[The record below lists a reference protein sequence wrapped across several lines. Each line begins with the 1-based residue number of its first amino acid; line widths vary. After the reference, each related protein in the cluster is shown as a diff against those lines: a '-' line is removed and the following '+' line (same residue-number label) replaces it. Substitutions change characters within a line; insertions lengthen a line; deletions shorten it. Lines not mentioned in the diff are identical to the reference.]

1 MHMAA
6 SLPREFAAPHR
17 SNVQRIDLSKL
28 ARAPGTSEVIRPGD
42 VLDVLIMTGLEER
55 AVEPVPTRVAEDG
68 TLQIPL
74 VGSVAV
80 AGLEL
85 SQAEQVVHDESVQR
99 GFYKAPQV
107 ALMMKARRTN
117 LVTVVGAV
125 ESPGLKELTA
135 SQSDLLSALVA
146 AGGLSKDASSIIE
159 VRHPSEDGDPARHAA
174 GELALASRAEG
185 PANTRG
191 SSFATAH
198 RTTQIDLENPP
209 ANSGRAF
216 DLRDGSVVMVM
227 KRPDEYVH
235 VMGLVKKADQFK
247 LPDDQ
252 ELRLLDAI
260 AMAGGRSIEIADKV
274 RIIRRA
280 GNPDAPPILI
290 QASVREA
297 KQDASANLRLASG
310 DVVSIEET
318 PTTFVVG
325 TIREFVRFGFT
336 SAIPGL

>member
-1 MHMAA
+1 
-6 SLPREFAAPHR
+6 
-17 SNVQRIDLSKL
+17 
-28 ARAPGTSEVIRPGD
+28 
-42 VLDVLIMTGLEER
+42 
-55 AVEPVPTRVAEDG
+55 
-68 TLQIPL
+68 
-74 VGSVAV
+74 
-80 AGLEL
+80 
-85 SQAEQVVHDESVQR
+85 
-99 GFYKAPQV
+99 
-107 ALMMKARRTN
+107 MKARRTN

-125 ESPGLKELTA
+125 ESPGLKELSA

-159 VRHPSEDGDPARHAA
+159 IRHPSDDAGLSQRAA
-174 GELALASRAEG
+174 GELELASRAAG
-185 PANTRG
+185 PLADQ
-191 SSFATAH
+191 ATSLTSAH
-198 RTTQIDLENPP
+198 RTLRIDLENPP
-209 ANSGRAF
+209 VNSGRDF

-227 KRPDEYVH
+227 KRPEEYVH

-247 LPDDQ
+247 FPDDQ
-252 ELRLLDAI
+252 EMRLLDAI
-260 AMAGGRSIEIADKV
+260 AMAGGRSMEIADKV

-297 KQDASANLRLASG
+297 KQDASANLRLAPG
-310 DVVSIEET
+310 DVVSVEET